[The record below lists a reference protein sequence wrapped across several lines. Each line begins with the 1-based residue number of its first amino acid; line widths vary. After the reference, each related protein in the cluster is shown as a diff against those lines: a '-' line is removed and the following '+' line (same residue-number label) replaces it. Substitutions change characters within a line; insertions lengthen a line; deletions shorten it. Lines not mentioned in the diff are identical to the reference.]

1 MKVME
6 RKPKNFAQ
14 LEDYCQEEWAKITAE
29 ECYKLVENYNKR
41 LQQVI
46 KAKGHTIDH

>member
-1 MKVME
+1 ME

-29 ECYKLVENYNKR
+29 ECYKLVENYNKQ

-46 KAKGHTIDH
+46 EAKGHTIDH